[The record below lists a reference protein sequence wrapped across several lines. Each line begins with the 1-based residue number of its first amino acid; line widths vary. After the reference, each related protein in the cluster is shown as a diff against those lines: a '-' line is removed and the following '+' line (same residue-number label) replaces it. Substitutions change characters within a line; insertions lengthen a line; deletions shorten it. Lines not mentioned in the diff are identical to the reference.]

1 MSKKGISQIKG
12 PSEIRLGET
21 AYYEVSRIYDLDDR
35 EKVSQARWKLYALDF
50 DQHDNWRELKPG
62 AGAPPKI
69 GHRIPLTVT
78 KQSLVG
84 SELMLEAFIYEAEKR
99 IPPGLRIKVLP
110 GLEKKITRVELFKVD
125 DSPIKEDTVMKY
137 GQTIKVKVYTHN
149 MQDEMVKLSLYE
161 DDADGGGHSLKN
173 KNNLVAQI
181 TKALNK
187 KGFLWHEFKLNADFS
202 KIANAMMD
210 GTHDKLHEYY
220 VVVET
225 AEHRSVSKNVDVQN
239 PDYIKVQT
247 VSSGKPFDTEEIYD
261 GGEIEEVVV
270 KGKLKRQY
278 GANPAGDTGD
288 KVVTVFKPDE
298 KKKDDKC
305 LCKQYDLIWGDKVS
319 CEFRKKV
326 VEICADLWGEKRKI
340 EMANGLMAVMNVE
353 TRGSFKAQ
361 QLEGWKSVKD
371 PKQMTIQDF
380 WKEGNRKSSRAIGL
394 IQFTQDALEN
404 NLKEYVSN
412 SKLSIEEKF
421 DELNKLKLRY
431 AQMGEVDQLEK
442 VKKYFE
448 PQKNSIK
455 SPEDIYLA
463 VFAPKGVSKNEDYVL
478 YRNHNNPKTRADIED
493 SKNYKANES
502 VDIENKGK
510 LYGADGKIQ
519 RIEILGRYKI
529 SYIQGLT
536 AKENIF
542 DCNGI
547 IKNNEKS
554 DKDIITYRIFYEGS
568 IEKYIPKL
576 IKEEYKNSYK
586 YLYFDKNN
594 KEHLLGIFKY
604 IKTKQILPGNV
615 VGNGSIEILDI
626 RQFKGYNKDNVKM
639 KFLTINTESGR
650 YYINPDCFAGL
661 LGAMGDLNIDY
672 LGFNGFSNV
681 EGKSTGGS
689 KSHRNGEKGDL
700 RYLSKNKKGETTY
713 LQDLHFD
720 VLTQNKFND
729 ALYNFGWGRQE
740 KMYSEYFTYNNE
752 KNYLLNHTKHMRKDG
767 VGGYRHYHHLH
778 LSGFDHTLI
787 KIINEK

>member
-21 AYYEVSRIYDLDDR
+21 TYYEVSRIYDLDDKK
-35 EKVSQARWKLYALDF
+35 KVDIARWKLYALDF
-50 DQHDNWRELKPG
+50 KHQGNWRELTPKPG
-62 AGAPPKI
+62 TPPKI
-69 GHRIPLTVT
+69 GYRVPVIVT
-78 KQSLVG
+78 NQSLVG
-84 SELMLEAFIYEAEKR
+84 SELMLEAYIYEPEKR

-110 GLEKKITRVELFKVD
+110 GIEKKITRVDLFKVD
-125 DSPIKEDTVMKY
+125 DTPINDDTVMKY
-137 GQTIKVKVYTHN
+137 GQTIKIKVYTQN
-149 MQDEMVKLSLYE
+149 MQNEMMKLSLYE
-161 DDADGGGHSLKN
+161 DDAQGGGDSSKN
-173 KNNLVAQI
+173 KNNRVAYI
-181 TKALNK
+181 KKPLNK
-187 KGFLWHEFKLNADFS
+187 KGFMVHEFKLNANFA

-210 GTHDKLHEYY
+210 GSHDKLHEYY

-225 AEHRSVSKNVDVQN
+225 AEHKSVSKNVEVQN
-239 PDYIKVQT
+239 PDYVKEQT
-247 VSSGKPFDTEEIYD
+247 VSSGVDIKKTYGDTL
-261 GGEIEEVVV
+261 IEEVVIR
-270 KGKLKRQY
+270 GKMKKHI
-278 GANPAGDTGD
+278 GIDTAVNTGN
-288 KVVTVFKPDE
+288 KVVTVFEPDE
-298 KKKDDKC
+298 KKEENKC
-305 LCKQYDLIWGDKVS
+305 ACQQYDLIWGDRVS

-326 VEICADLWGEKRKI
+326 VEICADLWGDKRKI

-371 PKQMTIQDF
+371 PKEMTIQDF

-394 IQFTQDALEN
+394 IQFTQDALQN

-412 SKLSIEEKF
+412 PKLSSEEKF
-421 DELNKLKLRY
+421 DELNTLKLSY
-431 AQMGEVDQLEK
+431 AQMGELKQLDK

-448 PQKNSIK
+448 AQKDKIK

-463 VFAPKGVSKNEDYVL
+463 VFAPKGVNKTEDYVL
-478 YRNHNNPKTRADIED
+478 YQNHHNPKTKAEIED
-493 SKNYKANES
+493 NKNYNANKS
-502 VDIENKGK
+502 VDTENKGK

-529 SYIQGLT
+529 SYTEGLT
-536 AKENIF
+536 GKEKVF
-542 DCNGI
+542 DCNNI
-547 IKNNEKS
+547 TNNNEKS
-554 DKDIITYRIFYEGS
+554 DKDIITYRISYGGN

-576 IKEEYKNSYK
+576 IKEEYKKSYK
-586 YLYFDKNN
+586 YLYIDKDS
-594 KEHLLGIFKY
+594 KEHLLGIFKF
-604 IKTKQILPGNV
+604 IKTKQILPGNI
-615 VGNGSIEILDI
+615 VGNGSIEILDM
-626 RQFKGYNKDNVKM
+626 RQFKGYNSDNVKI
-639 KFLTINTESGR
+639 KFLTINTESER

-661 LGAMGDLNIDY
+661 LGAMGDLNINY

-700 RYLSKNKKGETTY
+700 RYLSKNLKGETTY
-713 LQDLHFD
+713 LQDSHFD
-720 VLTQNKFND
+720 VITQNKFND
-729 ALYNFGWGRQE
+729 ALYNFGWGIQE

>member
-161 DDADGGGHSLKN
+161 DDAEGGGHSLKN

-220 VVVET
+220 IVVET

-247 VSSGKPFDTEEIYD
+247 VSSGKPFDNEEIYD

-340 EMANGLMAVMNVE
+340 EMANNLMAV
-353 TRGSFKAQ
+353 FKWESGGTFKTDAPNQ
-361 QLEGWKSVKD
+361 ANSGG
-371 PKQMTIQDF
+371 T
-380 WKEGNRKSSRAIGL
+380 GL
-394 IQFTQDALEN
+394 IQFMPSTAKALLGKEVTVETVKN
-404 NLKEYVSN
+404 YYGQKYNKKTKRKEDSYLKRVKEFADMTA
-412 SKLSIEEKF
+412 I
-421 DELNKLKLRY
+421 
-431 AQMGEVDQLEK
+431 DQLDY

-448 PQKNSIK
+448 PLRGKTV
-455 SPEDIYLA
+455 EFVDFYLQVLFPA
-463 VFAPKGVSKNEDYVL
+463 SSLKEEHIVFASSLDKLTTRISESEKLKNLRVTSY
-478 YRNHNNPKTRADIED
+478 NQ
-493 SKNYKANES
+493 
-502 VDIENKGK
+502 NKG
-510 LYGADGKIQ
+510 LDINSDGIIWKS
-519 RIEILGRYKI
+519 EIKTKVLV
-529 SYIQGLT
+529 YITEGLT
-536 AKENIF
+536 NKA
-542 DCNGI
+542 
-547 IKNNEKS
+547 IKFTCNEKS
-554 DKDIITYRIFYEGS
+554 THEKIVASETQWHHPINHPQLRGWYNDWAPERSIHSNNIPGRAKGKHDGLDLYAPAGTQVYACIDGEVNEIYYSESYGNCINIKGNYNGKTYWFFYAHLSSISINAKDKDGNPTKVKAGDS
-568 IEKYIPKL
+568 I
-576 IKEEYKNSYK
+576 
-586 YLYFDKNN
+586 
-594 KEHLLGIFKY
+594 
-604 IKTKQILPGNV
+604 
-615 VGNGSIEILDI
+615 
-626 RQFKGYNKDNVKM
+626 
-639 KFLTINTESGR
+639 
-650 YYINPDCFAGL
+650 
-661 LGAMGDLNIDY
+661 
-672 LGFNGFSNV
+672 
-681 EGKSTGGS
+681 GKSGKTGSSATALKPNQVHLHFEVRTTKERTGGRVDPF
-689 KSHRNGEKGDL
+689 SHISELNTQVI
-700 RYLSKNKKGETTY
+700 KNPKREN
-713 LQDLHFD
+713 QP
-720 VLTQNKFND
+720 
-729 ALYNFGWGRQE
+729 
-740 KMYSEYFTYNNE
+740 
-752 KNYLLNHTKHMRKDG
+752 
-767 VGGYRHYHHLH
+767 
-778 LSGFDHTLI
+778 
-787 KIINEK
+787 